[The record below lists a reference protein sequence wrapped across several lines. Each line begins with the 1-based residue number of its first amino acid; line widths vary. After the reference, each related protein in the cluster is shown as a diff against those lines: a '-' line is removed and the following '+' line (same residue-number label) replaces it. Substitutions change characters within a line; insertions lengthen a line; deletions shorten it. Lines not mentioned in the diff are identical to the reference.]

1 MARLEV
7 EHCYWRKILDSG
19 ASGPRQWRDPSSMI
33 VRRTER
39 SRVCLNDR
47 ALSSQI
53 ACVGR
58 GMPIQVPQRPPVRQT
73 GRTQTLDFYP
83 LVTQRRGRMSR
94 IMALTL
100 AAALFASTSSA
111 LADWHGHG
119 GGYHGG
125 GWHGGHDHHGGCGW
139 CWGLGL
145 GGLALGLG
153 TLYAAPPVYYA
164 PRPAYYPPPGYA
176 PGYAYP
182 PPRLRSRPPRL
193 GPRSGR
199 LARQTARPIL
209 Q

>member
-1 MARLEV
+1 
-7 EHCYWRKILDSG
+7 
-19 ASGPRQWRDPSSMI
+19 
-33 VRRTER
+33 
-39 SRVCLNDR
+39 
-47 ALSSQI
+47 
-53 ACVGR
+53 
-58 GMPIQVPQRPPVRQT
+58 MPIQVPQRPPVRQT

-164 PRPAYYPPPGYA
+164 PPPAYYPPPGYA

-199 LARQTARPIL
+199 WPAKPPGRYFSDVALTGRQIRSRVTLTLPAAPL
-209 Q
+209 TSEYVG